1 MEEDY
6 LDLMHY
12 VMTEGIDVEDR
23 TGVGTRSIF
32 GAQYHHDLSDG
43 FPAITTKRLAWK
55 AVVSELLWFL
65 EGSTDERRLCEIQ
78 HGTRDPSKKTIW
90 TANADNQGVAL
101 GYENS
106 DQVKELG
113 PVYGRQWRDFDGVDQ
128 IQSVIDEI
136 KTNPNS
142 RRLIVSAWHP
152 VDIVLMALPPCHM
165 MFQFNVQNGM
175 LNCQMYQRSADLF
188 LGAPFNIASY
198 SLLTHMIAQICD
210 LTPGTFIYT
219 LGDAHVYHN
228 HFDAINMQL
237 DREIRD
243 LPTLRMPEFS
253 TLDELLETKPSD
265 YVLEGYDPLPSI
277 KAPMAV

>member
-12 VMTEGIDVEDR
+12 VMTEGVDAEDR
-23 TGVGTRSIF
+23 TGVGTRSVF

-65 EGSTDERRLCEIQ
+65 EGSTDERRLCEIL

-101 GYENS
+101 GYENN

-113 PVYGRQWRDFDGVDQ
+113 PVYGHQWRSFSGVDQ
-128 IQSVIDEI
+128 IQWVINEI

-142 RRLIVSAWHP
+142 RRLIVSAWNP
-152 VDIVLMALPPCHM
+152 REIPNMALPPCHFAM
-165 MFQFNVQNGM
+165 QFNVQNGM
-175 LNCQMYQRSADLF
+175 LNCMLIQRSGDLF
-188 LGAPFNIASY
+188 LGIPLNSASY
-198 SLLTHMIAQICD
+198 SLLTHMIAQICN
-210 LTPGTFIYT
+210 LTPGVFVHTF
-219 LGDAHVYHN
+219 GDAHIYHN
-228 HFDAINMQL
+228 HFDAVNTQL
-237 DREIRD
+237 DREPRD
-243 LPTLRMPEFS
+243 LPTLRMPEFT

>member
-23 TGVGTRSIF
+23 TGVGTRSVF

-128 IQSVIDEI
+128 IQWVIDEI

-237 DREIRD
+237 DREPRD
-243 LPTLRMPEFS
+243 LPTLKMPEFT

>member
-32 GAQYHHDLSDG
+32 GAQYHHDLSEG

-128 IQSVIDEI
+128 IQWVIDEI

-237 DREIRD
+237 DREPRD
-243 LPTLRMPEFS
+243 LPTLRMPKFT